1 MGFFDWLTGGDSKTE
16 DVNYPSWYTDP
27 NFSGS
32 QDFLSSYSKDLL
44 TQGPNA
50 YYAPIG
56 EYGTQ
61 QFQDYLKQT
70 NGSTLAGMDETLA
83 RTGRSRGGQ
92 AGQMA
97 AQALGDRNAN
107 LAWQDYL
114 RAMKGREMFFN
125 TGLGVQQDVRNAGF
139 NNQTARN
146 DFNVKGSI
154 FDFEKAKYGDQ
165 YDANQSAQL
174 GKFLGGLAPVAGA
187 GIGFMVGGPAGASV
201 GYSLGSSITGGDGG
215 VSGTPAWLD
224 ALMKAKSSGSSGSTS
239 SADTFRGVSKLGS
252 IDQNF
257 FKVPQAL
264 DFAALGM

>member
-1 MGFFDWLTGGDSKTE
+1 MGFFDFLTGGDSKTE
-16 DVNYPSWYTDP
+16 DVKYPDWYSDP
-27 NFSGS
+27 NFTGS
-32 QDFLSSYSKDLL
+32 QDFLSQYSKDLL
-44 TQGPNA
+44 TSGPNA
-50 YYAPIG
+50 YYSPIG
-56 EYGTQ
+56 EYGTS

-70 NGSTLAGMDETLA
+70 NASTMAGMDESLA

-139 NNQTARN
+139 NNQSAKN
-146 DFNVKGSI
+146 DFNVNGSI
-154 FDFEKAKYGDQ
+154 FNLEKAKYGDQ
-165 YDANQSAQL
+165 YDANQSAGV
-174 GKFLGGLAPVAGA
+174 GKFLGTLVGGAIGFMAGGGPMGALAGA
-187 GIGFMVGGPAGASV
+187 GMGSDLMG
-201 GYSLGSSITGGDGG
+201 GSSG
-215 VSGTPAWLD
+215 SGTPAWLD
-224 ALMKAKSSGSSGSTS
+224 ALMKAKGTGTTGSAS
-239 SADTFRGVSKLGS
+239 SADTFRGVSKMGA
-252 IDQNF
+252 IDENF